1 MVQPKIQPTG
11 EVDRLSADSGSN
23 VLVLDAEAKLRDVV
37 CRFLKQH
44 GYQSLEASSVEEA
57 AALLQ
62 EAQVVA
68 VLLDVR
74 PNGGGCDLQ
83 LLTQL
88 RSQPTLASTPAIV
101 MTGGVLSDAEKEV
114 VESCGGLLF
123 YKPDGLTA
131 LLGFLHQTTGRRQA
145 N

>member
-1 MVQPKIQPTG
+1 MAQPKLQPTR
-11 EVDRLSADSGSN
+11 EVDRLSTDSGSN

-44 GYQSLEASSVEEA
+44 GYQSVKASSVEEA

-74 PNGGGCDLQ
+74 PTGGGCDLE
-83 LLTQL
+83 LLT
-88 RSQPTLASTPAIV
+88 
-101 MTGGVLSDAEKEV
+101 
-114 VESCGGLLF
+114 
-123 YKPDGLTA
+123 
-131 LLGFLHQTTGRRQA
+131 
-145 N
+145 